1 MLGYAQEQRGSELQA
16 GARAELMKTPLTK
29 ALVSL
34 RGRMIARILFS
45 LHPPEPF
52 LNYVKIRSHALAHV
66 MKSSLIPQTAGLL
79 VDLHAGYSPMGV
91 MLAEDLSRHRILEID
106 MPEVIHDKQ
115 QRLHN
120 AHDLTVPA
128 NLEFEAADLTKEDL
142 GIVLRRRKMDV
153 VLMNGAY
160 LRPEHF
166 VIALKY
172 VMEHLAEDGAIVC
185 TFPWQD
191 GIEQVQNLGR
201 IFRSQVGNAPGIVGS
216 DDEIRTLFSHANLN
230 AAGVCHLTDIAEQLD
245 HPLPIN
251 IEVIAVARRATPS
264 KNAGK

>member
-1 MLGYAQEQRGSELQA
+1 MKHKQARPIRSEHVSGAMVLGYAQEQRGSELQA

-52 LNYVKIRSHALAHV
+52 LNYVKMRSLALTHV

-91 MLAEDLSRHRILEID
+91 MLADELPRHRILEID

-120 AHDLTVPA
+120 CL
-128 NLEFEAADLTKEDL
+128 L
-142 GIVLRRRKMDV
+142 
-153 VLMNGAY
+153 
-160 LRPEHF
+160 
-166 VIALKY
+166 
-172 VMEHLAEDGAIVC
+172 
-185 TFPWQD
+185 Q
-191 GIEQVQNLGR
+191 
-201 IFRSQVGNAPGIVGS
+201 
-216 DDEIRTLFSHANLN
+216 RTLGGVLALALRNDNGEFTSHQTTSRS
-230 AAGVCHLTDIAEQLD
+230 AGCSVGG
-245 HPLPIN
+245 
-251 IEVIAVARRATPS
+251 VAVRGVTRRALALRLVS
-264 KNAGK
+264 MMEAGGLMFNC